1 MDGDGGF
8 GWDVHLFSDSAVVV
22 ADQIFVEEFG
32 VDTRSENVGAV
43 DMVVQIPD
51 EVLAGRFEDGGDVL
65 PMSTGTED
73 GHSVHSL

>member
-22 ADQIFVEEFG
+22 ADQIFVEELG
-32 VDTRSENVGAV
+32 VDTRSENVGAI
-43 DMVVQIPD
+43 DMVVQIAD

-65 PMSTGTED
+65 PMTPSTKD
-73 GHSVHSL
+73 NHSVHSL